1 MRRAKKQSLKPAY
14 TGPHKVLKK
23 FDKYFTLLLNNRED
37 NVSIDRLKPATEYP
51 FNLVPLNI
59 DSLLSIGATDSSEA
73 VVTGN
78 VQEVE
83 IEEEVDDILE
93 TSNSIRVGNEL
104 FSPIIQPVQLRTKSG
119 RLIRVPRR
127 FKDYVS

>member
-1 MRRAKKQSLKPAY
+1 M
-14 TGPHKVLKK
+14 
-23 FDKYFTLLLNNRED
+23 LLNNRED